1 MEMPLRFRQPYNRSI
16 LSLQSR
22 LVIGGMRILLVPM
35 TVIDSVTFIKSSRTL
50 QFSFYLSE
58 RLAND

>member
-1 MEMPLRFRQPYNRSI
+1 MRFRQPYNRSI